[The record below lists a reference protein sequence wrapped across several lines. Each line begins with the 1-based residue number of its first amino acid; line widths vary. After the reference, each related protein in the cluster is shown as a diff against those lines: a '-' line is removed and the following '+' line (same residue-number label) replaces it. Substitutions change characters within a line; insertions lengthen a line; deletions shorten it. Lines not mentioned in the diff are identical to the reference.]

1 MISITVTL
9 HDDGK
14 LGIQG
19 PVGDKLMVLG
29 LLEAAKHALLSR
41 TPEAVKDLPD
51 ARRLVVAG
59 PVIPDLAKQRG

>member
-14 LGIQG
+14 LGIEG
-19 PVGDKLMVLG
+19 PVSDKLTCLG

-41 TPEAVKDLPD
+41 TPEAVKAMPK
-51 ARRLVVAG
+51 LVMPG
-59 PVIPDLAKQRG
+59 PVIPDLSHKRG